1 MKTNNLTI
9 KQEAFCQA
17 YIKTGDKSASYREV
31 FSCARLKE
39 ETVSN
44 KADQLLN
51 SKEIQLRIKELK
63 KGAGGRPTLYKPEYN
78 EQAFKLCLLGATD
91 KEIADFFEVDERT
104 INNWKKDH
112 PEFFQ
117 SVRAGKKVS
126 DMEVATS
133 LFQTTQD
140 RVVKEQ
146 QAFKTKNVFYNDEG
160 KRIEE
165 ERIKIVE
172 VDKVIPADF
181 RSQQFW
187 LKNRKSDAWRDKQEL
202 DVKSTNILVPEERSS
217 RLNELL
223 EKLNKLKK

>member
-17 YIKTGDKSASYREV
+17 YIKSGDKSAAYREA
-31 FSCARLKE
+31 FACSNLKE
-39 ETVSN
+39 DAILK
-44 KADQLLN
+44 KADLLLKDKN
-51 SKEIQLRIKELK
+51 IKSKIRESK
-63 KGAGGRPTLYKPEYN
+63 KGAGGRPTLYRPEYN

-91 KEIADFFEVDERT
+91 KEIADFFDVDERT
-104 INNWKKDH
+104 VNNWKVEH
-112 PEFFQ
+112 SEFFQ
-117 SVRAGKKVS
+117 SIRAGKRVS

-165 ERIKIVE
+165 ERIEIVE

-187 LKNRKSDAWRDKQEL
+187 LKNRKSDAWRDKQEF

-223 EKLNKLKK
+223 DKLNKLKK